1 MNSVRYLS
9 RALRVAR
16 IALRQLGSLMW
27 NHVRGRPTPD
37 GPVRLRR
44 AFEEMGGS
52 FLKFGQI
59 LSLQIDILPRPYC
72 DALLDLLDR
81 VPPFS
86 PAKVAEVFQSEF
98 EKLPEKLFKRF
109 DYRPFASASIGQVH
123 LAELHD
129 STKIAVKVQRPE
141 AEEVFHRDAV
151 LLNLFVRV
159 VFLFRIRSL
168 YFLRDPVREYNEWIG
183 DELDY
188 RREARNAM
196 VLERNSQG
204 NLSEK
209 VPRIYPDFTTR
220 RVLTMDFLHGRSVL
234 EYLRLRASGD
244 QAKLDELARIGF
256 DPERFVSNVVVNFIT
271 DALHFGVFH
280 ADLHPANLLILEN
293 NTVGYVDFGIIGT
306 LSPEARSKVIQLT
319 LAFVGGRTGEI
330 YSSFLDISSLA
341 PDADLIGFREELERL
356 AEDWY
361 RQPAI
366 GGKAI
371 LESSVNQAMT
381 DLLRLCRS
389 YGLLPKR
396 EMIRY
401 IRSVVLTDGLV
412 SRLAPDLEYGSQLR
426 RLCESYLLQDIR
438 KKHLSSKTAL
448 PLLSEWLSW
457 MQTGPGALLRAMER
471 VSRGEFSSHKPAR
484 GEHREESRLQWR
496 PFWPGAVLAAGL
508 SVAFLN
514 WDRFWDNPFAWPPLA
529 TLVVLMTGLV
539 WLALHLLRTT
549 RSQARRR

>member
-1 MNSVRYLS
+1 MNSFRYLS

-16 IALRQLGSLMW
+16 IALRQLGRLMW

-37 GPVRLRR
+37 GPVRLRT

-59 LSLQIDILPRPYC
+59 LSLQIDILPRSYC

-86 PAKVAEVFQSEF
+86 PAKVAQVFQSEF
-98 EKLPEKLFKRF
+98 EKLPEHVFKRF

-123 LAELHD
+123 HAELHD
-129 STKIAVKVQRPE
+129 STTVAVKVQRPE

-151 LLNLFVRV
+151 LLNLFIRV
-159 VFLFRIRSL
+159 VFLLGIRSL
-168 YFLRDPVREYNEWIG
+168 FFLRDPVREYNEWIG

-196 VLERNSQG
+196 VLERNSRG
-204 NLSEK
+204 NPAEK
-209 VPRIYPDFTTR
+209 VPRIYPEFTTR
-220 RVLTMDFLHGRSVL
+220 RILTMDFLHGRSVL
-234 EYLRLRASGD
+234 EYLRLRESQD
-244 QAKLDELARIGF
+244 QAQLDELSRIGF
-256 DPERFVSNVVVNFIT
+256 QPERFVSNVVVNFIT

-280 ADLHPANLLILEN
+280 ADLHPANLLILEDN
-293 NTVGYVDFGIIGT
+293 AVGYVDFGIIGT

-341 PDADLIGFREELERL
+341 PDADLIGFRRELERR

-366 GGKAI
+366 GGRAL

-389 YGLLPKR
+389 FGLLPKR

-426 RLCESYLLQDIR
+426 HLCESYLLQDIR
-438 KKHLSSKTAL
+438 KRHLSPKTGL
-448 PLLSEWLSW
+448 PLLGEWLGW
-457 MQTGPGALLRAMER
+457 MQTGPGALLRALER
-471 VSRGEFSSHKPAR
+471 LSQGEYSGRSPTPDDR
-484 GEHREESRLQWR
+484 REASPQRRR
-496 PFWPGAVLAAGL
+496 PFWPGAVLAVGIAVVL
-508 SVAFLN
+508 VNWERFLE
-514 WDRFWDNPFAWPPLA
+514 NPLAWPPVA

-539 WLALHLLRTT
+539 WLALQRILPA
-549 RSQARRR
+549 RSPARRR